1 MILDKILDTF
11 SEETFNSI
19 KQSYIEKYD
28 VTPLLKTLKIPV
40 INIFGEKDVRFPA
53 RVSKTF
59 RSYNNDLIDF
69 QISNSGHFPFLQSVG
84 RKQIYKIL
92 KESLL

>member
-1 MILDKILDTF
+1 
-11 SEETFNSI
+11 
-19 KQSYIEKYD
+19 
-28 VTPLLKTLKIPV
+28 LKTLKIPV

-59 RSYNNDLIDF
+59 RSYNNDLMDF
-69 QISNSGHFPFLQSVG
+69 QISNAGHFPFLQSVG